1 MPFTATIVSNVQNDT
16 GDLSVTVQYI
26 NGVIKPITET
36 YPLEANGATLLE
48 TIGNRTVQLQA
59 AEDFVTSN
67 PPGTQIVA
75 TPTATPI
82 QIGKPQQVLNL
93 LQ

>member
-16 GDLSVTVQYI
+16 GDLNVTVQYI

-36 YPLEANGATLLE
+36 YDTEANGSTLLD
-48 TIGNRTVQLQA
+48 TISNRISQLQE

-67 PPGTQIVA
+67 PPGTQISA

-82 QIGKPQQVLNL
+82 QIAQPQQVLNL
-93 LQ
+93 AQ